1 MGDTRTEA
9 WRVERGERETA
20 TFPVLTGTDL
30 FPIEGWSV
38 SAQILD
44 RDGVVLYDFP
54 AEQVSS
60 NTDDNTVQLLIPA
73 PVSALWTWTTARYRV
88 LITEPGSDPA
98 DPATYRVLQGVLVL
112 D

>member
-20 TFPVLTGTDL
+20 TFPVLTGADL

-44 RDGVVLYDFP
+44 RDDELLYDFP
-54 AEQVSS
+54 TDHASV
-60 NTDDNTVQLLIPA
+60 NPDDNTVQLLIPA

-88 LITEPGSDPA
+88 EISDPSSDPA